1 MRNLAI
7 ILAVAILATYAFI
20 AVNERQKEHIIRLR
34 LPKFRKINKYE
45 FDKALYQVRESRLQ
59 RLKESARPRPGNQS
73 NPVSD
78 AREEFYKDYEYLEGL
93 KNAPA
98 TEAQPIQE
106 PSAEFQGQQPEMQD
120 EEVHE
125 QIQQQDAQTMT
136 QELAPGTQIPEQQ
149 LQEDGTPLQQPEQ
162 QLKPKLRPL
171 QRYQQQ

>member
-1 MRNLAI
+1 LRNLAI

-20 AVNERQKEHIIRLR
+20 AVNERQKEHVIRLR

-59 RLKESARPRPGNQS
+59 RLKESARPRPGSQP

-78 AREEFYKDYEYLEGL
+78 AREEFYKDYEHLESL
-93 KNAPA
+93 KNSPS

-106 PSAEFQGQQPEMQD
+106 PAAEFPEQQGLQED
-120 EEVHE
+120 E
-125 QIQQQDAQTMT
+125 QLQQQEAQSMT
-136 QELAPGTQIPEQQ
+136 QELIPGAQIPEQQ
-149 LQEDGTPLQQPEQ
+149 LQEDGTPLQQP
-162 QLKPKLRPL
+162 KLRPL

>member
-20 AVNERQKEHIIRLR
+20 AVNERQKEHVIRLR

-59 RLKESARPRPGNQS
+59 RLKEAARPRPINQS
-73 NPVSD
+73 NPASAD
-78 AREEFYKDYEYLEGL
+78 AKDEFYKDYESLENL
-93 KNAPA
+93 KNGPA

-106 PSAEFQGQQPEMQD
+106 PAAEFQGQQEQQ
-120 EEVHE
+120 EEDIHE
-125 QIQQQDAQTMT
+125 QVQQQDPQTMT
-136 QELAPGTQIPEQQ
+136 QELAPGTPVPPQQQGPE
-149 LQEDGTPLQQPEQ
+149 DEQ
-162 QLKPKLRPL
+162 TDQASKVKLRAL